1 MSRNK
6 YKSYT
11 YLFFVGYLVA
21 ILLAVLSGCQMTY
34 PRAKKKFDKLV
45 TLYPELITKDTFII
59 RDTIISLKK
68 VVVPEYRDSFII
80 KRDTIIETKRLI
92 IEKKGDKFDVTV
104 KPDTIELKD
113 TLYLSVPV
121 PGVIIKKRNWTELGY
136 AFVAGILLLL
146 LLYFLRG
153 K

>member
-1 MSRNK
+1 
-6 YKSYT
+6 
-11 YLFFVGYLVA
+11 
-21 ILLAVLSGCQMTY
+21 MTY

-45 TLYPELITKDTFII
+45 ILYPELITKDTFII

-68 VVVPEYRDSFII
+68 VVVPKYRDSFII
-80 KRDTIIETKRLI
+80 KKDTIIETKKFI
-92 IEKKGDKFDVTV
+92 IEKRGDEFDVTV

-113 TLYLSVPV
+113 TLYLSLPV
-121 PGVIIKKRNWTELGY
+121 PGIVIKERNWTELIY

-146 LLYFLRG
+146 LLYFIRG